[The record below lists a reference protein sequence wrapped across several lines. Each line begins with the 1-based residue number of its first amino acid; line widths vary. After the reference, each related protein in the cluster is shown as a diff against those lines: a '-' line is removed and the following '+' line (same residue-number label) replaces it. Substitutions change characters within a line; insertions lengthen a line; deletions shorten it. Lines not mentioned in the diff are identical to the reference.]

1 MTRQH
6 WIAFWTAA
14 ATFVYHSAILGPMPQ
29 KLICSCCSV
38 AQPCPTLWDPT
49 DGSTPDFPIH
59 HHLPVCSGSCLL
71 SQWCHPTISSSV
83 VPSPALNLSQHQD
96 LFQWVDSSH
105 QVPSQ
110 IKKFPD
116 SFLCPGSLLFF
127 SYIFFLLSLLLVLL
141 ALQFLLFTSL
151 HYLSY
156 FHFHHYYL
164 ELFSCTNN
172 ITTAFMLASWHLG
185 LEIKIEYYCT
195 LYNTLHTHT
204 HTQYVT

>member
-1 MTRQH
+1 MTH
-6 WIAFWTAA
+6 SKEHSLWKESLLWDLYFCPLWCLPFGPFY
-14 ATFVYHSAILGPMPQ
+14 TFRAICHLKGLLTKKKKKVYTCRESLWEIPPKTRSWGKNLTCKAIQDTRDPPGWPWPPPHPVSSLPFCC
-29 KLICSCCSV
+29 CSCL
-38 AQPCPTLWDPT
+38 PCCRFL
-49 DGSTPDFPIH
+49 
-59 HHLPVCSGSCLL
+59 CCLL
-71 SQWCHPTISSSV
+71 R
-83 VPSPALNLSQHQD
+83 
-96 LFQWVDSSH
+96 
-105 QVPSQ
+105 
-110 IKKFPD
+110 
-116 SFLCPGSLLFF
+116 SLLFF